1 MNYISGS
8 VTVRGE
14 VEDAGYSQGTVL
26 LDSAV
31 DTIIRNAVTSNQLPF
46 DRDGVYFVL
55 SDETVDQVSDGLA
68 FCSDYCGWHWYTK
81 VPGQGL
87 LVSSWVGNA
96 GSKCRSSC
104 ISSQLFSG
112 PGHSPNG
119 DVGMDGLLSVFAH
132 ELAEAT
138 SDPFMSAWFDSDGEE
153 NADKCSWEFGDMLF
167 DSIDGPFYN
176 LVGLNNQKFLIQQN
190 WNLVKGTCATTV
202 SYANLASSTTPPPQQ
217 GSGGGIGRLIGRII
231 GGKG

>member
-1 MNYISGS
+1 MNRPIAIYLLWYGVFSDAQKALVRALIASLNPSADAALTVPLWWNINRLYYDRDMNYISGN

-14 VEDAGYSQGTVL
+14 VEDTGYSQGTML
-26 LDSAV
+26 RDSAV
-31 DTIIRNAVTSNQLPF
+31 DTIIRNAVTSKQLPF
-46 DRDGVYFVL
+46 DKDGVYFVL

-104 ISSQLFSG
+104 IVSQLFSG

-153 NADKCSWEFGDMLF
+153 NADKCAWE
-167 DSIDGPFYN
+167 
-176 LVGLNNQKFLIQQN
+176 
-190 WNLVKGTCATTV
+190 
-202 SYANLASSTTPPPQQ
+202 
-217 GSGGGIGRLIGRII
+217 
-231 GGKG
+231 